1 MTLDLIPNLK
11 SAWVEP
17 GQSEPV
23 SFGDYVAPESF
34 STFFTFSDP
43 KSRKEWDLVYTVK
56 VSPLG
61 TPKLSAVEIVGNRSN
76 NPQEGDR
83 EGVERWQLKIVE
95 QYRTQLLTLALRLA
109 ITTRWPTVMLRREY
123 TAENVAV
130 VRALTDLDKKTNAIH
145 LDHPSTITGTFPDSH
160 PLAGEV
166 ADFVRFWD
174 GNPNPLTAKELK
186 DLQNLIG
193 KKIRKKITNEL
204 LKEVARIYSQEDKR
218 EGGKPTKAV
227 QDQLPCSSHRTAQD
241 YVRFARE
248 AGYLPA
254 LDNKKVATKGATT
267 RKGRK

>member
-1 MTLDLIPNLK
+1 MALDLIPNLK
-11 SAWVEP
+11 GAWVEP

-56 VSPLG
+56 VSALG
-61 TPKLSAVEIVGNRSN
+61 TPKLSGVEILGSRSTS
-76 NPQEGDR
+76 PQEGERD
-83 EGVERWQLKIVE
+83 GVERWQLKIVE

-109 ITTRWPTVMLRREY
+109 VTTRWPTVMLRREY

-130 VRALTDLDKKTNAIH
+130 MRALVSLDKKPNAIV
-145 LDHPSTITGTFPDSH
+145 LDHPSTITGTFSDTH
-160 PLAGEV
+160 ALAGEV

-174 GNPNPLTAKELK
+174 GNPTPFNAKELK

-204 LKEVARIYSQEDKR
+204 LKEVAQIYLQEDKKP
-218 EGGKPTKAV
+218 GGKPTKAV

-248 AGYLPA
+248 AGFLPEI
-254 LDNKKVATKGATT
+254 DNKKVANKSATT
-267 RKGRK
+267 RKERK

>member
-1 MTLDLIPNLK
+1 MALDLIPNLK

-34 STFFTFSDP
+34 STFFTFADP
-43 KSRKEWDLVYTVK
+43 KSRKEWDLIYTVK

-83 EGVERWQLKIVE
+83 EGVERWQLKVVE

-109 ITTRWPTVMLRREY
+109 ISTRWPTVMLRREY

-130 VRALTDLDKKTNAIH
+130 SRALTGAGQSPNAIH
-145 LDHPSTITGTFPDSH
+145 LEHPSTVSRKLPS
-160 PLAGEV
+160 GEV

-254 LDNKKVATKGATT
+254 LENKKVATKGATT